1 MTIHTVQ
8 RGDSIYSIAR
18 EYGVPPTRLIQDN
31 LLENPSQLVVGQ
43 DLLILYPIKTH
54 TVRGGETLDYIVTL
68 YATDLNTIYRNNP
81 NLSGE
86 GNIYPGQVL
95 NIAYEEP
102 TLGTLTSL
110 GYAYPNIDR
119 STLRRTLPYL
129 TYLSVFSYGIRADG
143 TLIEPEGGV
152 DEVIALSKNYGT
164 VPLLTLT
171 SLNESGRFS
180 TERVTEVLSNPEL
193 RASVIDS
200 LSQTI
205 SAKGYGGVDVDF
217 EYVPAD
223 LADEYAV
230 FIQAIKAALGNELMV
245 MVALAPKNQR
255 DQRGLLYEGLDYA
268 SLGGAADMA
277 LLMTYEWGYAYGPPL
292 PISPINEV
300 RRVIDYAIQEIEPAK
315 LLVGI
320 PNYAYDWALPFV
332 RGESRAETLSV
343 AEAVER
349 AREKQSAIE
358 YDETAQAPFYRY
370 YDRPASLSDAVEHVV
385 WFQNARSA
393 DAMLRLSEEY
403 GLAGTGVWNTMEYF
417 PALWS
422 IMNQLYRIEKQS

>member
-18 EYGVPPTRLIQDN
+18 EYGIPPTRLIQDN
-31 LLENPSQLVVGQ
+31 LLKNPSQLVVGQ

-54 TVRGGETLDYIVTL
+54 TVRGGESLDYIVSL
-68 YATDLNTIYRNNP
+68 YNTDLNTIYRNNP
-81 NLSGE
+81 NLDGE

-102 TLGTLTSL
+102 ALGPITSL

-129 TYLSVFSYGIRADG
+129 TYLSVFSYGIKEDG

-152 DEVIALSKNYGT
+152 DEVIALSKNYGS
-164 VPLLTLT
+164 VPLITLT

-180 TERVTEVLSNPEL
+180 TERVSQVLSDTEMQTK
-193 RASVIDS
+193 VIES
-200 LSQTI
+200 LTQTI
-205 SAKGYGGVDVDF
+205 TAKGYGGVDVDF
-217 EYVPAD
+217 EYVPAQ
-223 LADEYAV
+223 LAEAYAS
-230 FIQAIKAALGNELMV
+230 FIRQLKASLGDELMV
-245 MVALAPKNQR
+245 MVALAPKNQGE
-255 DQRGLLYEGLDYA
+255 QRGLLYEGIDYP
-268 SLGGAADMA
+268 SLGAAANMA

-292 PISPINEV
+292 PVSPINEV
-300 RRVIDYAIQEIEPAK
+300 RRVVEYATQEIERNK
-315 LLVGI
+315 LLIGV

-332 RGESRAETLSV
+332 RGESRAEVLSV
-343 AEAVER
+343 DEAVER
-349 AREKQSAIE
+349 AREKQAAIL
-358 YDETAQAPFYRY
+358 YDETAEAPYYRY
-370 YDRPASLSDAVEHVV
+370 YDRPASFSDAVEHVV

-403 GLAGTGVWNTMEYF
+403 GLAGAGVWNIMEYF

-422 IMNQLYRIEKQS
+422 VMNQLYLIEKK